1 ILTSL
6 EASKKQP
13 FEKFLF
19 GLGIRFVGE
28 TVAKKIAEH
37 LKTIEAIAGATIEE
51 LEAIP
56 DVGIRIAESVYN
68 YFKNPIHTQEI
79 EKLKN
84 QGLPMAIVQTEDKL
98 ISDALT
104 QKTFVISGVFEKYS
118 RDEIKSLIQANG
130 GRIVSGI
137 SGKLNYLVAGDKMG
151 PSKLSKA

>member
-1 ILTSL
+1 M
-6 EASKKQP
+6 
-13 FEKFLF
+13 
-19 GLGIRFVGE
+19 GE

-68 YFKNPIHTQEI
+68 YFKNPIHPQEI

-84 QGLPMAIVQTEDKL
+84 QGLPMAIVHTEDKL

-151 PSKLSKA
+151 PSKLSKAEKLNIPIISEEELLKMIENNS